1 MFSIDFDTCYEFA
14 VTISNVLPIKISIIN
29 YDEQIIYGSAT
40 ESDVKT
46 FSNFL
51 KETKQIINKDFLSHH
66 HGYTIIP
73 IFHINTLICYIYVHQ
88 IIDFRNISDINYIKT
103 AFKVVYENYIMRIS
117 KFSYVER
124 SILINKIVSSKNR
137 IVSSKNTYD
146 SNLIKESFDNL
157 DYDSKLQR
165 AACLI
170 QFPNVHTMEFKGN
183 AFYDYILSQIQN
195 KLSYHSSQDIYGM
208 LDNDKILVLK
218 AIDSSSSISSGDIL
232 LSYAEDISK
241 SLKKNNGIDV
251 KIGIGSIYSGLAML
265 QSSFDEA
272 NSMLETLYGTN
283 NKTSVA
289 FIQDNIEKYILS
301 DAVSSNLGEY
311 FKFLCRQLGNNN
323 TLFQTITAMVNNDMN
338 LIKTANYL
346 GIHRNTVSLR
356 LEKINSII
364 GTNPLNSIKDRSLFY
379 LFSLFLESKIT
390 LRLGTNTQKT
400 GPLYTGCFEFAK
412 LVREMSDNKIN
423 ISISTAADVAYKKQ
437 MAEAL
442 RGGTLD
448 FALCSMYHMSE
459 YTNGTSKVLDLP
471 FLFKDDKH
479 AERVLN
485 GLPGKIIAY
494 EMEKLGII
502 SLGYLTQGWRV
513 ISNDTREVRV
523 PEDIKDMK
531 IRIRDNDIINECFK
545 SLGAIPVKSEYGD
558 LLAALKQK
566 IIDGQDNPYINFYS
580 MGYGD
585 YQHYITET
593 NHNCDVIVMAA
604 SKSAMSKLTV
614 TQRDIII
621 EAAKLATKIEREKVR
636 KMNSQAKNLLMAD
649 GKIQIEELTE
659 LERKQ
664 WLSKVEYLYKNCEHE
679 DLLNAINDLC

>member
-1 MFSIDFDTCYEFA
+1 MFSIDFDTCHEFA
-14 VTISNVLPIKISIIN
+14 LTISKALSIKISIIN
-29 YDEQIIYGSAT
+29 YDDNIIYSSVT
-40 ESDVKT
+40 EFDAKT
-46 FSNFL
+46 FFDFF
-51 KETKQIINKDFLSHH
+51 KETKKIIDTNLLYHK
-66 HGYTIIP
+66 GCTILP
-73 IFHINTLICYIYVHQ
+73 FFFSNTLSCYIIIHQ
-88 IIDFRNISDINYIKT
+88 IIDSCNVSDITYIKT
-103 AFKVVYENYIMRIS
+103 LFEIVYENYIIQIS
-117 KFSYVER
+117 KFSYAER

-146 SNLIKESFDNL
+146 DNLIKELFDTL
-157 DYDSKLQR
+157 GYDSTLQR

-183 AFYDYILSQIQN
+183 AFYDYIFSQIQN
-195 KLSYHSSQDIYGM
+195 RVSYHSSQDIYGM

-218 AIDSSSSISSGDIL
+218 AIHSSSSLSSRDIL
-232 LSYAEDISK
+232 LSYSEDISK
-241 SLKKNNGIDV
+241 ALKKNNGIDIR
-251 KIGIGSIYSGLAML
+251 IGIGSIYSDLSKL

-272 NSMLETLYGTN
+272 NSMLESLYSTN
-283 NKTSVA
+283 DKTSVA
-289 FIQDNIEKYILS
+289 FIQDNIGKYILS
-301 DAVSSNLGEY
+301 DVVSSNLGEY
-311 FKFLCRQLGNNN
+311 FKFLCKQLDNNQ
-323 TLFQTITAMVNNDMN
+323 LLLQTIVALVNNDMN
-338 LIKTANYL
+338 LIKTANHL

-364 GTNPLNSIKDRSLFY
+364 GINPLNSNKDRSLFY
-379 LFSLFLESKIT
+379 LFTLFLESKIT
-390 LRLGTNTQKT
+390 LRLETNTQKT
-400 GPLYTGCFEFAK
+400 GPLYIGCFEFAK

-423 ISISTAADVAYKKQ
+423 ISLFSAADVAYKKQ

-442 RGGTLD
+442 KAGTLD

-485 GLPGKIIAY
+485 GLPGKIISN

-502 SLGYLTQGWRV
+502 SLGYLTQGWRI
-513 ISNDTREVRV
+513 ISNNTKKIRV

-545 SLGAIPVKSEYGD
+545 GLGAIPVKSEYGD

-614 TQRDIII
+614 NERNIIF
-621 EAAKLATKIEREKVR
+621 EAGKLATKIEREKVR
-636 KMNSQAKNLLMAD
+636 KMNSQAKDLLIAGD
-649 GKIQIEELTE
+649 KIQIEELTE
-659 LERKQ
+659 FERNQ
-664 WLSKVEYLYKNCEHE
+664 WLSKVEYLYKNCEHKN
-679 DLLNAINDLC
+679 LLNSINDLR